1 MQKNMTPAQL
11 QQLQQQRMAMYAM
24 QSSARLQPTQFQPGP
39 HLYTSM
45 PAPGLT
51 PHTPDLAGWNNPNRT
66 APNGMPSFR
75 LTAHPS
81 PAAAPR
87 LGQSFSGQQAG
98 VRPALTAVPH
108 VETTPVHTPVQ
119 KRNLA
124 LYRERDHAYQET
136 LNVQHKRHIDLAHE
150 KKRDIELAGAERRA
164 KNQHGPLIGFGP
176 GYNGHGNG
184 TTGVQTRVVY
194 PQQRKRMRHA
204 REFRFA
210 LEEMAEQAEKE
221 DALVPIRIDLEI
233 DGYKLRDTF
242 TWNLNETLV
251 TPEQFA
257 NVLCE
262 DLRLPAASFA
272 PQITRT
278 LRDQIQD
285 YYLHN
290 ASMVTKD
297 DSDQEKEE
305 VVEHSESEVVVKKE
319 EEEDEKKVKSREL
332 RMLIRLDITVGNRAL
347 LDQFEWD
354 ISCQRNSP
362 EAFAQVMSTELGLG
376 GEFKTAIAHSIREQI
391 YVYIKSLLL
400 VGHEFNDSPVTD
412 DDLKHSFLPILKS
425 IIREGEQ
432 VERFTPALLE
442 LTDAEVEKIE
452 KDRMREARRKRR
464 QTRGRRGI
472 LLPDREP
479 IKTNRTVYAIPPDQD
494 MTDEQFITSITN
506 TPRAPLFDVTMHSQR
521 RSAHRAR
528 INIAAEAAGNQTP
541 HPSQSMQS
549 VISLHSANRVDHTRP
564 HPSG

>member
-1 MQKNMTPAQL
+1 MQKNMTPLQL

-24 QSSARLQPTQFQPGP
+24 QSSGRLQPTSFQPTP
-39 HLYTSM
+39 HYPPL
-45 PAPGLT
+45 PAPGMT
-51 PHTPDLAGWNNPNRT
+51 PGMTPNPPDSASWTDPSRAAST
-66 APNGMPSFR
+66 RVPSFR
-75 LTAHPS
+75 LTAQPS
-81 PAAAPR
+81 SNPAPR
-87 LGQSFSGQQAG
+87 IGQTFSTPPGAARS
-98 VRPALTAVPH
+98 VPAAVPH
-108 VETTPVHTPVQ
+108 VETTQVNTPGQ
-119 KRNLA
+119 RQNLTM
-124 LYRERDHAYQET
+124 YQDRDKAYQET
-136 LNVQHKRHIDLAHE
+136 LNIQHKRHIHLAQE
-150 KKRDIELAGAERRA
+150 KKRDLELTGGERRA
-164 KNQHGPLIGFGP
+164 RSQHGPLISFGP
-176 GYNGHGNG
+176 GYSGYGNG
-184 TTGVQTRVVY
+184 TTGLQTRIVY

-204 REFRFA
+204 REFRFT
-210 LEEMAEQAEKE
+210 LEEVIEQADKE
-221 DALVPIRIDLEI
+221 DTLVPIRIDLEI

-251 TPEQFA
+251 TYEQFA

-262 DLRLPAASFA
+262 DLRLPVAAFA
-272 PQITRT
+272 PQIART

-285 YYLHN
+285 YYLHS
-290 ASMVTKD
+290 ASMVTKEETEE
-297 DSDQEKEE
+297 EKEE
-305 VVEHSESEVVVKKE
+305 PMESDGVDIKE
-319 EEEDEKKVKSREL
+319 EEKKSVSREL

-412 DDLKHSFLPILKS
+412 DDLKHSFLPALKS
-425 IIREGEQ
+425 IIREGEL

-479 IKTNRTVYAIPPDQD
+479 LKTNRTVYAIPPDQE
-494 MTDEQFITSITN
+494 MTDDQFMTSIHT
-506 TPRAPLFDVTMHSQR
+506 TARAPGYDMTMHSQR
-521 RSAHRAR
+521 RSALRAR
-528 INIAAEAAGNQTP
+528 MNIAAEAAGNQPP
-541 HPSQSMQS
+541 HPGQSMQS
-549 VISLHSANRVDHTRP
+549 VIALHSINKAPTDTPRP
-564 HPSG
+564 HLNG